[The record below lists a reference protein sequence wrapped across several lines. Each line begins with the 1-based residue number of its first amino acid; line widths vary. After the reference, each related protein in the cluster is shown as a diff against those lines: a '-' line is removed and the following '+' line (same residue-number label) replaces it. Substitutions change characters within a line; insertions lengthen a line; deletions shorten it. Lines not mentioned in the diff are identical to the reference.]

1 MKARIIHCTKERPT
15 LFNDTMVWSILTGRK
30 TATLLPTHFV
40 ANKGDVLWV
49 REAWAPFVKLR
60 VAGGERLTYL
70 YRSTPPN
77 LPEWPKPK
85 WRPSILMPR
94 EACRIFLEVVD
105 VRKSRLQDM
114 TEGDAIREGVWFDA
128 YQDGWIVGREG
139 CCFHASQPLRSFEK
153 LWQSCY
159 GDTKLDWETNPV
171 VKVIEFKRAEVKK

>member
-1 MKARIIHCTKERPT
+1 MKARIIHCTKERPI
-15 LFNDTMVWSILTGRK
+15 LFTDAMVWSILTGRK

-49 REAWAPFVKLR
+49 REAWMPR
-60 VAGGERLTYL
+60 IGIPR
-70 YRSTPPN
+70 YRADEAR
-77 LPEWPKPK
+77 PEWKRLWK
-85 WRPSILMPR
+85 PSILMPR

-105 VRKSRLQDM
+105 VRESRLQDM

-153 LWQSCY
+153 LWQSCHC
-159 GDTKLDWETNPV
+159 DTKLDWENNPT
-171 VKVIEFKRAEVKK
+171 VKVVEFKRVEGYK